1 MAYKA
6 AIFDLDGTLLN
17 TLDDLHGSVNHT
29 LEEYGFAPR
38 GRQEIRSF
46 LGNGMQRLIHLS
58 LPDEGIDPQLEAQV
72 LADFKKYYAHHSAER
87 TAPYPQ
93 ITQLLEVLSG
103 EGVLRGVVSNKGD
116 FAVQDLI
123 AEYFPGLFNIAVGEM
138 EGIRRKPAPDTVLKV
153 MDRLGVSAEESVYIG
168 DSEVDIQTAANVGCD
183 CVAVSWGFR
192 DRDQLVAD
200 GAKVIADNTEELA
213 EAILLY

>member
-6 AIFDLDGTLLN
+6 AIFDLDGTLLD
-17 TLDDLHGSVNHT
+17 TLDDLQGSVNWALARH
-29 LEEYGFAPR
+29 GFEGR
-38 GRQEIRSF
+38 GRQEVRSF

-58 LPDEGIDPQLEAQV
+58 LPERTDPALEARV
-72 LADFKKYYAHHSAER
+72 LADFKAHYAHHSAER
-87 TAPYPQ
+87 TAPYPKVRE
-93 ITQLLEVLSG
+93 LLEVLSG

-153 MDRLGVSAEESVYIG
+153 MDRLGVTSQEVVYIG
-168 DSEVDIQTAANVGCD
+168 DSEVDVETAANVGCA

-192 DRDQLVAD
+192 DRDQLVEA
-200 GAKVIADNTEELA
+200 GAQTIVDTTEELA

>member
-46 LGNGMQRLIHLS
+46 LGNGMQRLI
-58 LPDEGIDPQLEAQV
+58 